1 VRVFLRLCL
10 CLTPLFPS
18 HFRVLAVPAVFN
30 FSNLCPDLLD
40 AYAIAHVVAST
51 EHPITN
57 HNANVGTTVKFT
69 DWMGPTRPL
78 NPALRPKSKG
88 AAVKRPAENYERIR
102 GWEQQRTS
110 LYRWSG
116 SGGCGSS

>member
-1 VRVFLRLCL
+1 
-10 CLTPLFPS
+10 
-18 HFRVLAVPAVFN
+18 
-30 FSNLCPDLLD
+30 
-40 AYAIAHVVAST
+40 
-51 EHPITN
+51 
-57 HNANVGTTVKFT
+57 
-69 DWMGPTRPL
+69 MGPTRPL

-116 SGGCGSS
+116 SGGCGSSWGSLLKVRLAPGNTVDGSGGPVHIGNGSRTFVSDGVSNWFAISKAR